1 MHGKNPPAW
10 TTGKTAALAAA
21 AAAAKE
27 EQETAQAEAGKAAN
41 KVSLLEE
48 GAHAHAHAHAQ
59 VEAAATARLGAC
71 MSAFAELQLHRTL
84 HRAPDGA
91 EDAGA
96 VQTVKDMEDKLA
108 STRSDAAD
116 AFTRCKDRADGVFN
130 KRKGAFE
137 REFRQREVAASG
149 DAEAATDKAQLRLD
163 KALKALAGQE
173 EAGMKL
179 MGDAEAGM
187 EAARVVHSGAQGK
200 KEAHDEAFVAGME
213 SANEL
218 AGEARSMA
226 ETRTKRGLATKAGE
240 AQEKG
245 KTGAQTV
252 LDEAEVALDAR
263 CGTMEKELTGLN
275 PDERRAVA
283 LVHVHVS
290 KLTIVGDDP
299 TLLPNQDVPVAP
311 AAGVTTTL
319 DDKGEKSW
327 RRRGAAARCARAA
340 RRAATRA
347 FRRTRRAPR
356 RRRGTGARATR
367 RGRQFRGA
375 REGREQGEIK
385 ANVCVFTTVC
395 HGRGVER
402 STLPCSVVCLRNPST
417 PVNAWSRVKAR
428 TSESESE
435 IWVRWRPKS
444 PTQNGVRRVGDPSQA

>member
-1 MHGKNPPAW
+1 MD
-10 TTGKTAALAAA
+10 
-21 AAAAKE
+21 
-27 EQETAQAEAGKAAN
+27 
-41 KVSLLEE
+41 
-48 GAHAHAHAHAQ
+48 
-59 VEAAATARLGAC
+59 LGAC
-71 MSAFAELQLHRTL
+71 MSAPAKLQLRRTL
-84 HRAPDGA
+84 HRARDGA
-91 EDAGA
+91 EGAGA
-96 VQTVKDMEDKLA
+96 VQTVNKDMEDKPA
-108 STRSDAAD
+108 STLSDAAD

-263 CGTMEKELTGLN
+263 CGTMAKERTGLN

-347 FRRTRRAPR
+347 FRRTRRA
-356 RRRGTGARATR
+356 
-367 RGRQFRGA
+367 QFRGA

-385 ANVCVFTTVC
+385 ASVCLFTTVC
-395 HGRGVER
+395 HGRGGER

-417 PVNAWSRVKAR
+417 PVNAWSR
-428 TSESESE
+428 
-435 IWVRWRPKS
+435 
-444 PTQNGVRRVGDPSQA
+444 